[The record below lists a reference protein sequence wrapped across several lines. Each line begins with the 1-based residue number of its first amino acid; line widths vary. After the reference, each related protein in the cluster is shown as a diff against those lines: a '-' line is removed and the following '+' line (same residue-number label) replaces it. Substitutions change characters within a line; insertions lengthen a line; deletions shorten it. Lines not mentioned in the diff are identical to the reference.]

1 VRGRLRAPLAA
12 LAALLIGGALA
23 GRGLDALTD
32 LPGFLYPYVFL
43 FLVFEVLRAR
53 RGLRDED
60 AFLVGAAL
68 GLIRDGIYAKTLQ
81 DGGLA
86 LGVDV
91 PGALTSAFDWGMI
104 TVLSLH
110 AVDAVLPREERRDRA
125 GAELILAGV
134 VAACAFVDYLFSTV
148 TGRYRW
154 ERMIGDGWL
163 AADLAFAA
171 AAYFLL
177 RRAWRGAAEE
187 EPPERARITW
197 ALAAFAAW
205 LAGAQLLAR
214 IAGEPTGFVAGFLLL
229 VWTGALG
236 FGAWRLWAERGYV
249 DPEPRRASRAAL
261 GLLGWRLLACA
272 AIAWAFVAPTPDSRA
287 AGAFQLFVDLPS
299 RLLFAWIFFTARL
312 AV

>member
-43 FLVFEVLRAR
+43 FLVFEILRAR
-53 RGLRDED
+53 RRLRDED

-68 GLIRDGIYAKTLQ
+68 GLIHDGIYAKTLQ

-91 PGALTSAFDWGMI
+91 AGAPTSAFDWGMI
-104 TVLSLH
+104 AVLSLH
-110 AVDAVLPREERRDRA
+110 AVDAALPREERRDRA
-125 GAELILAGV
+125 GPEIVLAGV
-134 VAACAFVDYLFSTV
+134 IAVCAFVNYLFETL

-171 AAYFLL
+171 AAFYLL

-187 EPPERARITW
+187 EPPERSRLVW
-197 ALAAFAAW
+197 ALAAFAGW
-205 LAGAQLLAR
+205 LAGAQILAR
-214 IAGEPTGFVAGFLLL
+214 VAGAPTGFVAGFLLL
-229 VWTGALG
+229 IWTGALG
-236 FGAWRLWAERGYV
+236 FGVWRLWAERGYV
-249 DPEPRRASRAAL
+249 DPEPRRGSRLAL
-261 GLLGWRLLACA
+261 GLVAWRLLASV
-272 AIAWAFVAPTPDSRA
+272 AIAWAFVSAAQDSRA

-299 RLLFAWIFFTARL
+299 RLLFAWIFFTSRL